1 MNKKVMIIDDEIS
14 ICDSLEFALEDK
26 YEVMFTT
33 NPYEGLE
40 KIKGNNIDVVLL
52 DLKIGSVN
60 GVDILEKIK
69 EYDKSI
75 SVIMM
80 TAYGSIVSS
89 VDAIKKG
96 AFTYLTKPLNLEE
109 LYVSIEQTLEI
120 RDLSKK
126 VEYLSKELENKN
138 NYQGIIG
145 KSESMKNVFSLVEK
159 LKDVDLGVMITGES
173 GTGKELIAKAIHY
186 SGKRKDN
193 NFVEINC
200 AAIPESLLE
209 EEFFGHKKGT
219 FTNAI
224 ADKVGK
230 FEFADKGTIF
240 LDEIGDMTLK
250 LQGKLL
256 RVLQEKKFNPL
267 GSNETIETNVRVIAA
282 TNKNLKQL
290 IQERK
295 FREDLYFRLNVVEI
309 DLPPLREKRTDLP
322 LLFDYFINKCNGEM
336 NREIKGISKEAEKI
350 LLSYDYPGNVRE
362 LLNIMEHSILFSQG
376 DIIDVDSL
384 PKRLKCNELV
394 EDELNKEIKSL
405 SNLTLKDIEK
415 IIIKKRLEENNGKKK
430 ITAESLGISDKGLRN
445 KIAEYD
451 L

>member
-40 KIKGNNIDVVLL
+40 KIKENNIDVVLL

-173 GTGKELIAKAIHY
+173 GTGEELIAKAIHY

-290 IQERK
+290 IQEGK

>member
-26 YEVMFTT
+26 YNVSFTT

-40 KIKGNNIDVVLL
+40 KIKENNIDIVLL
-52 DLKIGSVN
+52 DLKIGDVN
-60 GVDILEKIK
+60 GLDILEKIK
-69 EYDKSI
+69 EYDKNI

-109 LYVSIEQTLEI
+109 LYISIEQALEI
-120 RDLSKK
+120 QNLNKK
-126 VEYLSKELENKN
+126 VEYLSKELEDKN

-145 KSESMKNVFSLVEK
+145 KSETMKNIFSLVEK

-173 GTGKELIAKAIHY
+173 GTGKELVAKAIHY
-186 SGKRKDN
+186 SGKRKN
-193 NFVEINC
+193 ENFVEINC

-224 ADKVGK
+224 SDKVGK
-230 FEFADKGTIF
+230 FEFANNGTIF
-240 LDEIGDMTLK
+240 LDEIGDMSLK

-256 RVLQEKKFNPL
+256 RVLQEQKFNPL
-267 GSNETIETNVRVIAA
+267 GSNETIEIDVRVIAA
-282 TNKNLKQL
+282 TNKDLKKL
-290 IQERK
+290 IEEEK

-309 DLPPLREKRTDLP
+309 DLPPLREKKTDLP
-322 LLFDYFINKCNGEM
+322 LLFDYFIKKCNKEM
-336 NREIKGISKEAEKI
+336 NRNIRGISKDAEKI
-350 LLSYDYPGNVRE
+350 LLNYDYPGNVRE
-362 LLNIMEHSILFSQG
+362 LLNIMEYSVLLSQG
-376 DIIDVDSL
+376 DLIDENSL
-384 PKRLKCNELV
+384 PKRLKN
-394 EDELNKEIKSL
+394 IKSSENKL
-405 SNLTLKDIEK
+405 DEEVKTLDNLTLKEIEK
-415 IIIKKRLEENNGKKK
+415 IIIKKRLKNYNGKKK
-430 ITAESLGISDKGLRN
+430 NTAESLGISDKGLRN
-445 KIAEYD
+445 KIAEYE

>member
-1 MNKKVMIIDDEIS
+1 MNKKVIIIDDEIS

-26 YEVMFTT
+26 YNVMFTT

-40 KIKGNNIDVVLL
+40 KIKENNINVVLL
-52 DLKIGSVN
+52 DLKIGDVN
-60 GVDILEKIK
+60 GLDILEKIK
-69 EYDKSI
+69 EYDKNI

-109 LYVSIEQTLEI
+109 LYISIEQALEI
-120 RDLSKK
+120 QNLNRK
-126 VEYLSKELENKN
+126 VEYLSKELEDKHS
-138 NYQGIIG
+138 YQGIIG
-145 KSESMKNVFSLVEK
+145 KSETMKNIFSLVEK

-173 GTGKELIAKAIHY
+173 GTGKELVARAIHY
-186 SGKRKDN
+186 SGKRKN
-193 NFVEINC
+193 ENFVEINC

-224 ADKVGK
+224 SDKVGK
-230 FEFADKGTIF
+230 FEFADNGTIF
-240 LDEIGDMTLK
+240 LDEIGDMSLG

-256 RVLQEKKFNPL
+256 RVLQEQKFNPI
-267 GSNETIETNVRVIAA
+267 GSNEAIEINVRVLAA
-282 TNKNLKQL
+282 TNKDLKEL
-290 IQERK
+290 IEEGK

-309 DLPPLREKRTDLP
+309 DLPPLREKKTDLP
-322 LLFDYFINKCNGEM
+322 LLFDHFIKKCNKQM
-336 NREIKGISKEAEKI
+336 NREIKGISKEAEKV
-350 LLSYDYPGNVRE
+350 LLNYDYPGNVRE
-362 LLNIMEHSILFSQG
+362 LLNIMEHSVLLSQG
-376 DIIDVDSL
+376 DMIDINSL
-384 PKRLKCNELV
+384 PKRLKDVKVIHSKACEELQ
-394 EDELNKEIKSL
+394 DLDDLSLKE
-405 SNLTLKDIEK
+405 IEK
-415 IIIKKRLEENNGKKK
+415 IIIKKRLEKYNGKKK
-430 ITAESLGISDKGLRN
+430 NTAESLGISDKGLRN

>member
-40 KIKGNNIDVVLL
+40 KIKENNIDVVLL

-290 IQERK
+290 IQEGK

>member
-1 MNKKVMIIDDEIS
+1 MNKKVIIIDDEIS

-26 YEVMFTT
+26 YNVMFTT

-40 KIKGNNIDVVLL
+40 KIKGNNINVVLL
-52 DLKIGSVN
+52 DLKIGDVN
-60 GVDILEKIK
+60 GLDILEKIK
-69 EYDKSI
+69 EYDKNI

-109 LYVSIEQTLEI
+109 LYISIEQALEI
-120 RDLSKK
+120 QNLNRK
-126 VEYLSKELENKN
+126 VEYLSKELEDKH

-145 KSESMKNVFSLVEK
+145 KSETMKNIFSLVEK

-173 GTGKELIAKAIHY
+173 GTGKELVARAIHY
-186 SGKRKDN
+186 SGKRKN
-193 NFVEINC
+193 ENFVEINC

-224 ADKVGK
+224 SDKVGK
-230 FEFADKGTIF
+230 FEFADNGTIF
-240 LDEIGDMTLK
+240 LDEIGDMSLG

-256 RVLQEKKFNPL
+256 RVLQEQKFNPI
-267 GSNETIETNVRVIAA
+267 GSNEAIEINVRVLAA
-282 TNKNLKQL
+282 TNKDLKEL
-290 IQERK
+290 IEEGK

-309 DLPPLREKRTDLP
+309 DLPPLREKKTDLP
-322 LLFDYFINKCNGEM
+322 LLFDHFIKKCNKQM
-336 NREIKGISKEAEKI
+336 NREIKGISKEAEKV
-350 LLSYDYPGNVRE
+350 LLNYDYPGNVRE
-362 LLNIMEHSILFSQG
+362 LLNIMEHSVLLSQG
-376 DIIDVDSL
+376 DMIDINSL
-384 PKRLKCNELV
+384 PKRLKDVKVINSKTCEELQ
-394 EDELNKEIKSL
+394 DLDDLSLKE
-405 SNLTLKDIEK
+405 IEK
-415 IIIKKRLEENNGKKK
+415 IIIKKRLEKYNGKKK
-430 ITAESLGISDKGLRN
+430 NTAESLGISDKGLRN